1 MDDAPPRYFCRKI
14 QLTHKINLHIV
25 PRIASATP
33 YKKTKRGKGARLTID
48 RLSGAFLVLVGLFVV
63 WERRVLPL
71 GTTSHPGPGYVPLL
85 LAILLILLGVIL
97 IVRGKDSPA
106 FRSLSWPEAPHAVA
120 ILGCCIFVTILMET
134 IGYRLTMFIALGFL
148 FGVVERIKPW
158 LTLALTSGFVFGS
171 FWLFDSLLRVPLP
184 RGGWGF

>member
-1 MDDAPPRYFCRKI
+1 M
-14 QLTHKINLHIV
+14 
-25 PRIASATP
+25 
-33 YKKTKRGKGARLTID
+33 TID
-48 RLSGAFLVLVGLFVV
+48 RLSGAFLVFVGLFVV

-85 LAILLILLGVIL
+85 LAVLLVLFGVIL
-97 IVRGKDSPA
+97 IVRGKGARPL
-106 FRSLSWPEAPHAVA
+106 RSLSWPEAPQALA
-120 ILGCCIFVTILMET
+120 ILCCCLFVTALMER

-148 FGVVERIKPW
+148 FGVMERIKLW
-158 LTLALTSGFVFGS
+158 LTLVLTIGLSFGS